1 MLLLL
6 PHVTGA
12 LAACRTTR
20 PYTDD
25 AETLALTKLLVADS
39 DCFNVRDVSKLGL
52 LVFGDTPITRVIKDS
67 WVGTFAAVVAA
78 LQAAVFNTVRILLLT
93 VTCTPDMVEDY
104 RPLPDDCDLTH
115 LNEL

>member
-12 LAACRTTR
+12 LTACRTTR

-52 LVFGDTPITRVIKDS
+52 LVFGDTSITRVIKDS
-67 WVGTFAAVVAA
+67 WVGTYAAVVAA

-93 VTCTPDMVEDY
+93 VTCTP
-104 RPLPDDCDLTH
+104 
-115 LNEL
+115 